1 MSAGRFELLIYLIRE
16 EDRTRDINF
25 TIQIGNLCNYIQ
37 YILIDGRELVKKLQY
52 FKVVCKLYRQLK

>member
-1 MSAGRFELLIYLIRE
+1 MSAGRFGLPTNIIHE

-37 YILIDGRELVKKLQY
+37 YKIL
-52 FKVVCKLYRQLK
+52 F